1 MGAGITIPAREL
13 EAFIARIFV
22 AEGGEQDEADAI
34 ATHLVDANL
43 TGHDSHGVVRVPR
56 YLDWVS
62 RGFLVFGQHI
72 ETMIDSDGLTLLD
85 GNLGFG
91 QVIGRE
97 AVELGIEKASRTGL
111 AVVALRRA
119 GHLGRIGA
127 WTERAVEAGLV
138 VISFVNVRGSMLVA
152 PHGGAERRM
161 STAPVSIGVP
171 NPDGEP
177 FILDFSTAK
186 VAEGKALVALQG
198 GKPLAEDSLIDANGQ
213 PTKDPSALYGEVPPG
228 TVPNPR
234 SGPGALMPLGAHKGS
249 GLGLACELLAGTLTG
264 SGTSCPDQQA
274 WNGMLS
280 IYIDPNAID
289 DGHGHADTIR
299 AYLDYVQ
306 SAKSADPD
314 VPVMIPGDPER
325 AARKARLR
333 DGVSLP
339 EAVWQRI
346 CEAAEERG
354 VAVPDTRA

>member
-1 MGAGITIPAREL
+1 MGAGTTIAANDL
-13 EAFIARIFV
+13 VTLVTDIFI
-22 AEGGEQDEADAI
+22 AEGGAREEAEAI
-34 ATHLVDANL
+34 ATNLVDTNL
-43 TGHDSHGVVRVPR
+43 SGHDSHGVVRVPR

-62 RGFLVFGQHI
+62 KGYLVFGEHI
-72 ETMIDSDGLTLLD
+72 DKVIDSDGLSLLD

-97 AVELGIEKASRTGL
+97 AVAHGIEKAKRSGHAL
-111 AVVALRRA
+111 VALRRA

-127 WTERAVEAGLV
+127 WAEMAVEAGLV
-138 VISFVNVRGSMLVA
+138 SIHFVNVRGSMLVA

-161 STAPVSIGVP
+161 STAPVTIGVP
-171 NPDGEP
+171 NPGAEP

-198 GKPLAEDSLIDANGQ
+198 GKPLVEDSLIDADGQ
-213 PTKDPSALYGEVPPG
+213 PTKDPTALYGEVAPG

-234 SGPGALMPLGAHKGS
+234 SGPGALMSFGSHKGS

-280 IYIDPNAID
+280 IYLDPNAID
-289 DGHGHADTIR
+289 DGHGHADSIR
-299 AYLDYVQ
+299 DYLDFVLG
-306 SAKSADPD
+306 AKSADPD

-325 AARKARLR
+325 KARKTRLT
-333 DGVSLP
+333 DGIPLP
-339 EAVWQRI
+339 DAVWQRI
-346 CEAAEERG
+346 CEAATARN
-354 VAVPDTRA
+354 VAIPETR